1 MDFSCDVPLNSL
13 ATGSEFLMTQGNHYK
28 TRPIEVPV
36 ATKPTRLQQQAR
48 DHLAETLFLITEA
61 YRLDGKGTL
70 SRTDFDEIAAR
81 IARVSSA
88 FSLDEIV
95 VRALER
101 RAKALALT
109 SGSVDLIAL
118 QDGEPGPV
126 QALLIPDH
134 ELRELVQRLEEELGV
149 L

>member
-1 MDFSCDVPLNSL
+1 M
-13 ATGSEFLMTQGNHYK
+13 
-28 TRPIEVPV
+28 

-48 DHLAETLFLITEA
+48 DHLAETIFLITEA

-70 SRTDFDEIAAR
+70 SRTDLDEIAGR

-101 RAKALALT
+101 RTKALGLPAST
-109 SGSVDLIAL
+109 VDLIAL
-118 QDGEPGPV
+118 QDDEPGPLH
-126 QALLIPDH
+126 ALLIPD
-134 ELRELVQRLEEELGV
+134 EDLRELVHRLEEELGV

>member
-1 MDFSCDVPLNSL
+1 M
-13 ATGSEFLMTQGNHYK
+13 
-28 TRPIEVPV
+28 

-48 DHLAETLFLITEA
+48 DHLAETIFLITEA
-61 YRLDGKGTL
+61 SRLDGKGTL
-70 SRTDFDEIAAR
+70 SRTDLDEIAGR

-101 RAKALALT
+101 RAKVLGLPAST
-109 SGSVDLIAL
+109 VDLIAL
-118 QDGEPGPV
+118 QDGEPGPLH
-126 QALLIPDH
+126 ALLISD
-134 ELRELVQRLEEELGV
+134 EDLRELVARLEEELGV

>member
-1 MDFSCDVPLNSL
+1 M
-13 ATGSEFLMTQGNHYK
+13 
-28 TRPIEVPV
+28 

-61 YRLDGKGTL
+61 FRLDGRGTL
-70 SRTDFDEIAAR
+70 SPSDLDELGGR

-95 VRALER
+95 NRALER
-101 RAKALALT
+101 RAKALGLT
-109 SGSVDLIAL
+109 SSAVDLIAL
-118 QDGEPGPV
+118 QDGEPSPLH
-126 QALLIPDH
+126 ALLIPDQ
-134 ELRELVQRLEEELGV
+134 ELKELVQRLEEELGV

>member
-1 MDFSCDVPLNSL
+1 M
-13 ATGSEFLMTQGNHYK
+13 
-28 TRPIEVPV
+28 

-48 DHLAETLFLITEA
+48 DHLADTLFLITEA

-70 SRTDFDEIAAR
+70 SRADLDEIAGR

-88 FSLDEIV
+88 FSLDDMV

-101 RAKALALT
+101 RTKALGLPT
-109 SGSVDLIAL
+109 SAVDLITL
-118 QDGEPGPV
+118 QDGEPTPLH
-126 QALLIPDH
+126 ALLIPDQ
-134 ELRELVQRLEEELGV
+134 ELIALVQRLEAELGT

>member
-1 MDFSCDVPLNSL
+1 M
-13 ATGSEFLMTQGNHYK
+13 
-28 TRPIEVPV
+28 

-48 DHLAETLFLITEA
+48 DHLAETIFLITEA

-70 SRTDFDEIAAR
+70 SRTDLDEIAGR

-101 RAKALALT
+101 RAKALGLPAST
-109 SGSVDLIAL
+109 VDLIAL
-118 QDGEPGPV
+118 QDGEPGPLH
-126 QALLIPDH
+126 ALLISD
-134 ELRELVQRLEEELGV
+134 EDLRELVQRLEEELGV

>member
-1 MDFSCDVPLNSL
+1 
-13 ATGSEFLMTQGNHYK
+13 
-28 TRPIEVPV
+28 V

-48 DHLAETLFLITEA
+48 DHLADALFLITEA

-70 SRTDFDEIAAR
+70 SRIDLDEIAGR

-88 FSLDEIV
+88 FSLEAIV

-101 RAKALALT
+101 RAKALGLT
-109 SGSVDLIAL
+109 SNTVDLIAL
-118 QDGEPGPV
+118 QDGEPEPLH
-126 QALLIPDH
+126 ALLIPDQ
-134 ELRELVQRLEEELGV
+134 ELIELVQRLEKELGT